1 MQWAPKPGT
10 VFATASPQMR
20 GAAALAWSKEGKQ
33 AWGRGAQPV
42 LCGVP
47 RKGFATP
54 CILHFQ
60 CCHFSAPQIP
70 PPRSCC
76 AAGCGFA
83 RLPYYTQ
90 RPLQLIAPPTLHC
103 PALKHPGTLLQK
115 ARHTSSKPLNHP
127 DPLQNPIQTP
137 GLAIHPP
144 TTRKPHH
151 TASHRTAP
159 PWKNMVGSRGG
170 REMFYLGPHLPLIR
184 QAYF

>member
-1 MQWAPKPGT
+1 MGTQTWHCLCHSLPPNAGCCSPGMVQRGQT
-10 VFATASPQMR
+10 GMGKRSPACVMWGSQEGFCYSLHPPLSVLPFLSTPNSSPQVLLCCRMWLCQ
-20 GAAALAWSKEGKQ
+20 AAL
-33 AWGRGAQPV
+33 
-42 LCGVP
+42 
-47 RKGFATP
+47 
-54 CILHFQ
+54 LHSETVTT
-60 CCHFSAPQIP
+60 H
-70 PPRSCC
+70 R
-76 AAGCGFA
+76 
-83 RLPYYTQ
+83 T
-90 RPLQLIAPPTLHC
+90 PTLHC

-151 TASHRTAP
+151 TASHRTAL